1 LKKHFIGLMLTV
13 FALAAGLVMPVQAQS
28 GTVLALSPEESSLPL
43 GNEVLLE
50 LTVKAGMLVNA
61 FDLTLSYDP
70 AVLALESWS
79 HGDYLSNV
87 WVVKKVEEPGLLRIA
102 ATQLARPAVSGDGVL
117 LELTFSSTAL
127 GESRIEIVEAVL
139 ADTHGNKIAP
149 ETEAGLVLVIQAP
162 TFTHT
167 PTPTQTPTTKPTLA
181 PTATRT
187 STSSEGSYPVDTEA
201 PKSGATVTATP
212 TRTGTASSSEA
223 GVSGR
228 GQDSSTMTP
237 EAKVDENG
245 EDPSGQGA
253 GSSSSSEQTPGG
265 EASLTVE
272 AVIAGEAE
280 DSDGMA
286 SGFSEGGSSE
296 VLFSSSRGLE
306 FLLWVLL
313 AGSLIVLIVMIVIL
327 IQRSTHQPEDLLL

>member
-1 LKKHFIGLMLTV
+1 MKKYFIGLMLTV
-13 FALAAGLVMPVQAQS
+13 AALAAGLVRPVHAQS

-50 LTVKAGMLVNA
+50 LTVKAGMLNA

-87 WVVKKVEEPGLLRIA
+87 AVVKKVEEPGLLRIA

-139 ADTHGNKIAP
+139 ADTHGNKITP
-149 ETEAGLVLVIQAP
+149 ETEAGLVSVIQAP

-167 PTPTQTPTTKPTLA
+167 PTPTRTPTTKPTLT

-187 STSSEGSYPVDTEA
+187 LTSSEGSYPVDTEA
-201 PKSGATVTATP
+201 PKSGANVTTTP
-212 TRTGTASSSEA
+212 TRTGTASSSKVGA
-223 GVSGR
+223 SGLD
-228 GQDSSTMTP
+228 QDPSTMTP
-237 EAKVDENG
+237 DAQVDENG

-253 GSSSSSEQTPGG
+253 GSSPSSEQTPGV
-265 EASLTVE
+265 ETSLTAG
-272 AVIAGEAE
+272 AVMAGEAE